1 MADGVTLADVD
12 ESVRILTKGLM
23 QMLAIQAQHSAALKD
38 ILAACSVPEPDDR
51 SPLVKTLL
59 KLIAGIQDQSEA
71 LARIEAALRQQTA

>member
-1 MADGVTLADVD
+1 MK
-12 ESVRILTKGLM
+12 SVRILTKGLM

-38 ILAACSVPEPDDR
+38 ILAACSVPEPDER

>member
-23 QMLAIQAQHSAALKD
+23 QMLD

-71 LARIEAALRQQTA
+71 LARIEAALQQQTA